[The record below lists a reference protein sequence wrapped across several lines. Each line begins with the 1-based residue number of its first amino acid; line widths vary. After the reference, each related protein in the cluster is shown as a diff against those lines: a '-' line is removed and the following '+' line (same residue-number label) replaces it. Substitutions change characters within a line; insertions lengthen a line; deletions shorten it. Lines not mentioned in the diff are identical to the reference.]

1 MPTLT
6 LALSMAVLRMAKRNA
21 LIKKLSS
28 VETLGCT
35 NVICTDKT
43 GTITTNQ
50 MSVKKIWLNDKI
62 IEVTGSGYEPIGAF
76 LLRGKTET
84 AKALNDDGL

>member
-1 MPTLT
+1 
-6 LALSMAVLRMAKRNA
+6 MAKRNT

-43 GTITTNQ
+43 GTLTTNQ
-50 MSVKKIWLNDKI
+50 MSVKKIWINDKV
-62 IEVTGSGYEPIGAF
+62 IEVTGSGYEPKGSF
-76 LLRGKTET
+76 SFDGKEISSEIL
-84 AKALNDDGL
+84 KNDNKICL